1 MLQPTPPRSGRAMPG
16 ESRTTH
22 HWVAGER
29 ETLGRD
35 LYEGLRAWPMWST
48 LGWQDIR
55 QRYRRSVL
63 GPIWITL
70 SMAILIGTLG
80 VIYGRVFHTDLKEY
94 LPFLCLGFIVW
105 GFISSSAN
113 ECCTAFTASA
123 GIIKQSKV
131 AFSIHVLRVVWRNF
145 IVLAHTSLI
154 FVPVA
159 LIFGIKPNPA
169 MLLAFPG
176 LLLLYLNSIWLG
188 LVIAILSTRF
198 YDVPQIVANLLQVVF
213 FSTPIIWQSNT
224 LGDSPPIAEFNPIY
238 HLIEVVRT
246 PLLGRQ
252 PEPLSWLV
260 TVVLIAVGSI
270 VAMLLF
276 RRVSHRIVYWI

>member
-1 MLQPTPPRSGRAMPG
+1 MSQSTPPQAGRATLG
-16 ESRTTH
+16 DSRTTQY
-22 HWVAGER
+22 WVAGQR
-29 ETLGRD
+29 ETLGHD

-70 SMAILIGTLG
+70 SMGILVGTLG
-80 VIYGRVFHTDLKEY
+80 VIYGRVFNTELKDY

-123 GIIKQSKV
+123 GIIKQSKG

-145 IVLAHTSLI
+145 IVFAHTFVI

-159 LIFGIKPNPA
+159 IIFGVKPYPA
-169 MLLAFPG
+169 MLLALPG
-176 LLLLYLNSIWLG
+176 LMLLFLNSIWLG

-198 YDVPQIVANLLQVVF
+198 YDVRR
-213 FSTPIIWQSNT
+213 SSPICCRSC
-224 LGDSPPIAEFNPIY
+224 SSAP
-238 HLIEVVRT
+238 RSS
-246 PLLGRQ
+246 GRRKR
-252 PEPLSWLV
+252 W
-260 TVVLIAVGSI
+260 
-270 VAMLLF
+270 AM
-276 RRVSHRIVYWI
+276 RR

>member
-1 MLQPTPPRSGRAMPG
+1 MLQATLPQASRATPG
-16 ESRTTH
+16 ESRATH

-35 LYEGLRAWPMWST
+35 LYEGLLAWPMWST

-55 QRYRRSVL
+55 HRYRRSVL
-63 GPIWITL
+63 GPVWITL
-70 SMAILIGTLG
+70 SMAILVGVLG
-80 VIYGRVFHTDLKEY
+80 VIYGRVFHTELKEY
-94 LPFLCLGFIVW
+94 LPFLCVGLIVW
-105 GFISSSAN
+105 GFISSSAT

-145 IVLAHTSLI
+145 IVFAHTFVI

-159 LIFGIKPNPA
+159 VIFGIKPHPA
-169 MLLAFPG
+169 TLLVLPA
-176 LLLLYLNSIWLG
+176 LVLLYLNSIWLG

-198 YDVPQIVANLLQVVF
+198 YDVPQIVANLLQVAF
-213 FSTPIIWQSNT
+213 FSTPIIWQARS
-224 LGDSPPIAEFNPIY
+224 LGDSPLIAEVNPLY
-238 HLIEVVRT
+238 HLIELVRA
-246 PLLGRQ
+246 PLLGQ
-252 PEPLSWLV
+252 PPEPLSWIV
-260 TVVLIAVGSI
+260 TVVVIAVGS
-270 VAMLLF
+270 VAAMALF